1 MMKVVKVSDNEQLSL
16 KAMDI
21 IIEVLESYETP
32 VLGLATGST
41 PEKTYKY
48 LVEKYKKGEIS
59 FANTITFN
67 LDEYVGLAPTD
78 SFSYRYYM
86 NEHLFHKVD
95 MKQENVYIPDGLANN
110 LVSECEKFERD
121 IKIVGPIH
129 LQVLGVGVNG
139 HIGFNEPGT
148 SFQSRTHVATL
159 TESTR
164 EVNSRF
170 FDSINEVPKE
180 ALTMGIGTIMEA
192 ERIVLLVQGEHKAE
206 ILHEIVH
213 GEVTENVPAS
223 VLQNHPNAL
232 VITDIDV

>member
-1 MMKVVKVSDNEQLSL
+1 
-16 KAMDI
+16 
-21 IIEVLESYETP
+21 
-32 VLGLATGST
+32 
-41 PEKTYKY
+41 KTYKY
-48 LVEKYKKGEIS
+48 LVEKYKKGDIS

-86 NEHLFHKVD
+86 NEHLFSKVD
-95 MKQENVYIPDGLANN
+95 MKQENVYIPNGLAKD
-110 LVSECEKFERD
+110 LTSECEKFERH
-121 IKIVGPIH
+121 IKEVGPIH

-170 FDSINEVPKE
+170 FDSIEEVPKE
-180 ALTMGIGTIMEA
+180 
-192 ERIVLLVQGEHKAE
+192 
-206 ILHEIVH
+206 
-213 GEVTENVPAS
+213 
-223 VLQNHPNAL
+223 
-232 VITDIDV
+232 

>member
-1 MMKVVKVSDNEQLSL
+1 MKVVKVSDNEQLSL

-21 IIEVLESYETP
+21 IIEVLGSYSRP
-32 VLGLATGST
+32 VFGLATGST

-48 LVEKYKKGEIS
+48 LVERYKKGDIS
-59 FANTITFN
+59 FADAITFN

-78 SFSYRYYM
+78 PFSYQYYM
-86 NEHLFHKVD
+86 DEHLFNKVN
-95 MKQENVYIPDGLANN
+95 MKRENIHIPNGLANN
-110 LVSECEKFERD
+110 LTKECEKFEQT
-121 IKIVGPIH
+121 IKDVGPIH
-129 LQVLGVGVNG
+129 LQVLGVGLNG

-148 SFQSRTHVATL
+148 SFQSRTHVAQL

-164 EVNSRF
+164 QVNSRF
-170 FDSINEVPKE
+170 FDSIEEVPKE

-192 ERIVLLVQGEHKAE
+192 EQIILLVQGEHKAE

-213 GEVTENVPAS
+213 GDVTENVPAS
-223 VLQNHPNAL
+223 VLQKHPNAL